1 MSVMKDYIALTILL
15 GSLLVLCKVDSF
27 VVAGFVDTLHGIGS
41 CQVCKVTPNY

>member
-1 MSVMKDYIALTILL
+1 MDYVSDERLYSLDSILL

-41 CQVCKVTPNY
+41 CQVC